1 MKLRTINKWL
11 RRIGLSLSVVV
22 DWESRC
28 AGLEPSPTEMF
39 LDFADARNTIRKNQ
53 EYEEYWEK
61 YGPRPS
67 GWLQKNGPKWRLDVT
82 RENPDSTG
90 G

>member
-1 MKLRTINKWL
+1 MELRTINKYL
-11 RRIGLSLSVVV
+11 RKIGIVLVVEI

-28 AGLEPSPTEMF
+28 AGLEPSPTKLW
-39 LDFADARNTIRKNQ
+39 LDTADSHRTQRKNN
-53 EYEEYWEK
+53 EYEAYWDK

-67 GWLQKNGPKWRLDVT
+67 EWLQKNGPAYQLDVT

>member
-1 MKLRTINKWL
+1 MELRTINKWL
-11 RRIGLSLSVVV
+11 RRIGILLVVEI

-28 AGLEPSPTEMF
+28 AGLEPSPTKLW
-39 LDFADARNTIRKNQ
+39 LDTADSYQTRCKNK

-67 GWLQKNGPKWRLDVT
+67 EWLQTNGPKWRLDVT
-82 RENPDSTG
+82 RENPDSIG